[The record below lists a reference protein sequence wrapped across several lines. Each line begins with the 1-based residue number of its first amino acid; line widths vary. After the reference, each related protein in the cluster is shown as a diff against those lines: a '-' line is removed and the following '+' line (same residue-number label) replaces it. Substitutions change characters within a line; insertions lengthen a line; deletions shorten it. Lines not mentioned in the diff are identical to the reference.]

1 MLSVLGGLVAFIIAA
16 ASAIGAL
23 AGGGIVRGDNPWD
36 DPTPDEATHVE
47 GSTVWSGTNGTLISL
62 TSEDFADGPLAASI
76 NRGNQLELHVTD
88 ADRVGTADRGYPNYI
103 DVMRDDETNVI
114 LPTGYLTELWV
125 VAAGDWAI
133 NLVPLDAQPITD
145 ELSGQ
150 GDAYLI
156 YEGTATSAR
165 FIHRGEGIFFVSLY
179 TSEGLDRPIIENGNV
194 DQRAVWP
201 VNNTVVIFIES
212 DADRGAWTVDIDL
225 LAEDDPP
232 DPTPTDDS
240 TPSPTPTP

>member
-1 MLSVLGGLVAFIIAA
+1 MLGGLVAFSIAA
-16 ASAIGAL
+16 VSAIVAL
-23 AGGGIVRGDNPWD
+23 AGGGIALGDNPWD
-36 DPTPDEATHVE
+36 DPSPDEATHVE

-62 TSEDFADGPLAASI
+62 TAEDFANGPLAASI
-76 NRGNQLELHVTD
+76 NRGDRLELHVTE

-114 LPTGYLTELWV
+114 LPTGELTELWV

-145 ELSGQ
+145 ELTGQ

-165 FIHRGEGIFFVSLY
+165 FIHRGEGIFFVSVY
-179 TSEGLDRPIIENGNV
+179 SPEDRDTPIIENGNV

-201 VNNTVVIFIES
+201 VSDTVVIFIES

-232 DPTPTDDS
+232 DPTPTYGS
-240 TPSPTPTP
+240 TPTPSPTP